1 MKWFDDLKIGAK
13 LLASFMIVA
22 TMAAVIGFIG
32 ITKIRTVAKSGE
44 ELYAVN
50 TIPILQLSEISTAYN
65 RIRINLRDL
74 LLDDNKA
81 NHAHYMDTIKEL
93 TKTVDEVLPKY
104 EKEIRS
110 KEIREQFDTMKDAYG
125 KFTVVKEKII
135 TLQAEHKTEEARQL
149 MMKECG
155 PVAKVINGTIAK
167 MDEIKAAQAK
177 EKNEH
182 NAATAKSAI
191 VMSVIVVAIGVL
203 LAIGLGIFISRSIN
217 NPLKKSVDF
226 AKGVAD
232 GDLSQRIDLNR
243 KDEIGDLT
251 TALNGMVNNLTKVI
265 ENVKQAAN
273 NVASASTQLYSTAE
287 QLATGSEEVASQ
299 ASTVATSAE
308 EMAATST
315 EIARNSGMAAE
326 GSKHANDSATTGA
339 SVVKATVDG
348 MNRIAERVKD
358 TAKTVESLGSRSDQI
373 GEIVGTIEDIADQTN
388 LLALNAAIE
397 AARAGEQGRGFAVV
411 ADEVRALAERTTKA
425 TKEIAQMIK
434 AIQHETKGA
443 VSSMEEGVKEV
454 GKGTE
459 EAAKSGQAL
468 QDILNQINSV
478 TAQVN
483 QIASSAEQQ
492 TSTTTAISNNINQ
505 ITNVVTEA
513 AKGAQESARAAAT
526 LSTLADEVLKIVGQF
541 KLAA

>member
-1 MKWFDDLKIGAK
+1 M
-13 LLASFMIVA
+13 ASFLIVA
-22 TMAAVIGFIG
+22 AMAAVIGFIG

-50 TIPILQLSEISTAYN
+50 TIPILQLGEISTAYN

-81 NHAHYMDTIKEL
+81 NQAHYVDTIKEL
-93 TKTVDEVLPKY
+93 RKEIDETMPKY
-104 EKEIRS
+104 EKLIHT
-110 KEIREQFDTMKDAYG
+110 KEVQEQWATFKDTFAKFVVIEENILRLELEG
-125 KFTVVKEKII
+125 KM
-135 TLQAEHKTEEARQL
+135 EEARHI
-149 MMKECG
+149 MNKECG
-155 PVAKVINGTIAK
+155 PAAKVINGSVAK
-167 MDEIKAAQAK
+167 MEEALTAEAK
-177 EKNEH
+177 EKNDK

>member
-13 LLASFMIVA
+13 LMASFLIVTA
-22 TMAAVIGFIG
+22 MAAVIGFIG
-32 ITKIRTVAKSGE
+32 ITKIRSVAKSGE

-50 TIPILQLSEISTAYN
+50 TIPILHLGEISTAYN

-81 NHAHYMDTIKEL
+81 NQGHYVETIKDL
-93 TKTVDEVLPKY
+93 RKDIDETMPKF
-104 EKEIRS
+104 EKQIHS
-110 KEIREQFDTMKDAYG
+110 KEMQEQWATFKDTFAKFVTIQENILRLELEG
-125 KFTVVKEKII
+125 KMD
-135 TLQAEHKTEEARQL
+135 EARSI
-149 MMKECG
+149 MNKECG
-155 PVAKVINGTIAK
+155 PAAKIINGSVAKMEEGL
-167 MDEIKAAQAK
+167 AAEAK
-177 EKNEH
+177 EKNEK

-203 LAIGLGIFISRSIN
+203 LAVGLGIFISRSIN

-226 AKGVAD
+226 AKSVAD

-251 TALNGMVNNLTKVI
+251 TALNGMVGNLTKVI
-265 ENVKQAAN
+265 ENVKTAAN

-339 SVVKATVDG
+339 NVVKATVDG

-443 VSSMEEGVKEV
+443 VQSMEEGVKEV

-478 TAQVN
+478 TAQIN
-483 QIASSAEQQ
+483 QIASSAGQQ
-492 TSTTTAISNNINQ
+492 TNTTTEISNNINK

-526 LSTLADEVLKIVGQF
+526 LSTLAEEVLKIVGQF